1 MWYFESDA
9 IEYLGRTIE
18 HNVYG
23 DNDITVENCDCKFK
37 TVEDAM
43 NFIEQLE
50 IWLEEQ
56 NMNELY
62 INDSIIYFKTNAKNY
77 DKAMDEFIEACV
89 KADIDITIENACL
102 RDENGDEV
110 DE

>member
-1 MWYFESDA
+1 
-9 IEYLGRTIE
+9 
-18 HNVYG
+18 
-23 DNDITVENCDCKFK
+23 
-37 TVEDAM
+37 
-43 NFIEQLE
+43 
-50 IWLEEQ
+50 
-56 NMNELY
+56 MNELY

-77 DKAMDEFIEACV
+77 NKAMDEFIEACV